1 MTALS
6 DFKATGGKHFNG
18 DIFLTIVP
26 MSSRKEHYR
35 DELKMNKI

>member
-6 DFKATGGKHFNG
+6 DFKATGGKHLNG
-18 DIFLTIVP
+18 DIFLTTVP
-26 MSSRKEHYR
+26 MSPTKEHYR